1 MNETPIKAV
10 EMVRAIR
17 DRMYEQTRDM
27 TPDEYLDFIAREA
40 ARTKGDQRADKP
52 TADRSAA

>member
-1 MNETPIKAV
+1 MKETPIKAV

-27 TPDEYLDFIAREA
+27 TPEEYLDFIAREA
-40 ARTKGDQRADKP
+40 AKAKANRRVDQP
-52 TADRSAA
+52 TADRPAA

>member
-1 MNETPIKAV
+1 MEETPIKAV

-27 TPDEYLDFIAREA
+27 TPAEYLDFIAREA
-40 ARTKGDQRADKP
+40 AKTKAGRRVDQP
-52 TADRSAA
+52 VVDRPAA